1 MVQRPTE
8 TTLNAPRL
16 QTSCRPRLRVLG
28 TAVTLIEPI
37 RERAVRDLGIDLD
50 FIVLDGVTAQRRAA
64 IQPSSY
70 DVYDQWFHNVAVVW
84 SSGALQPIRTSRIR
98 LWENLVRENFA
109 IGIRGLLGSPADT
122 PQESLYVQ
130 ADLRLSGSPTERISA
145 VPTVFNVDAFG
156 YLPEAMPRELMAGGE
171 SWGWLLDDRL
181 RGRVAVMADPTI
193 GSADAAMAAH
203 ALGLVRFTDIG
214 RPTIEEIDQL
224 TRILIR
230 KRRSGHFGALWHSIE
245 DASSL
250 MAKGVVAIESMW
262 SPTLSELRA
271 RGVPVSYARPR
282 EGYRAWHGCIGLS
295 SQLRGRELDAA
306 YDYINWWLAGW
317 AGAVMARQGYY
328 FAIPSSV
335 QAELS
340 AAEWGYWYQGEPA
353 KTDLADPYGRV
364 SVRAGEVRDGGAQWQ
379 RLSHIALWS
388 TTVPEHNYLV
398 RRWSQ
403 FLAAGPPMA
412 RSARGKAAAAAWG

>member
-1 MVQRPTE
+1 MERPTE
-8 TTLNAPRL
+8 ATPAAPRL
-16 QTSCRPRLRVLG
+16 QTAGRPRLRVLG
-28 TAVTLIEPI
+28 TAVTLIEPV
-37 RERAVRDLGIDLD
+37 RRRAAQELGIDLD
-50 FIVLDGVTAQRRAA
+50 FIVLDAVTAQRRAA

-84 SSGALQPIRTSRIR
+84 SSGALQPIRTARIR
-98 LWENLVRENFA
+98 LWDHLVRENLA

-122 PQESLYVQ
+122 PLESLYVQ
-130 ADLRLSGSPTERISA
+130 ADLRLSGLPTERISA

-156 YLPEAMPRELMAGGE
+156 YLPDALPRDLVAGGE

-181 RGRVAVMADPTI
+181 RGRVALMADPTL
-193 GSADAAMAAH
+193 GCTDAAMAAQ
-203 ALGLVRFTDIG
+203 ALGLMRFADIG

-230 KRRSGHFGALWHSIE
+230 KRRGGQFGALWHSIE
-245 DASSL
+245 EAGSL
-250 MAKGVVAIESMW
+250 MAQGTVAIESMW
-262 SPTLSELRA
+262 SPTLSDLRA
-271 RGVPVSYARPR
+271 RGVPVSYARPL
-282 EGYRAWHGCIGLS
+282 EGYRAWHGCLGLS
-295 SQLRGRELDAA
+295 SQLRGRQLDAA

-328 FAIPSSV
+328 FAVPGSV

-340 AAEWGYWYQGEPA
+340 AAEWAYWYQGEPA
-353 KTDLADPYGRV
+353 TTDLHDPHGRI
-364 SVRAGEVRDGGAQWQ
+364 SVRAGERRDGGAQWQ
-379 RLSHIALWS
+379 RLSHIGLWS

-398 RRWSQ
+398 RRWGQ
-403 FLAAGPPMA
+403 FLAVGPPTA